1 MQDSA
6 HGSTLR
12 RRHASE
18 RLYQQN
24 ATRFPHAWH
33 ATRPCAMTIQAPE
46 DADFEGEVPLLI
58 IGAGAAGLCAA
69 LAAREAGIEPVLI
82 ERDAVPSGSTALS
95 AGLIPAAGTRFQ
107 AASGITDSAEL
118 FAQDISRKAHGEADA
133 KLVQAA
139 ARGAAALVEWL
150 AESCA
155 MPFEVI
161 TDFNYPGH
169 SAHRMHALPS
179 RTGAELIDRLRSA
192 AEARE
197 IPILTGR
204 TAETLFVD
212 ED

>member
-12 RRHASE
+12 SRFRRHASE
-18 RLYQQN
+18 RLYQQI
-24 ATRFPHAWH
+24 ATRFPHASR

-107 AASGITDSAEL
+107 AASGITDSA
-118 FAQDISRKAHGEADA
+118 
-133 KLVQAA
+133 
-139 ARGAAALVEWL
+139 
-150 AESCA
+150 
-155 MPFEVI
+155 
-161 TDFNYPGH
+161 
-169 SAHRMHALPS
+169 
-179 RTGAELIDRLRSA
+179 
-192 AEARE
+192 
-197 IPILTGR
+197 
-204 TAETLFVD
+204 
-212 ED
+212 

>member
-69 LAAREAGIEPVLI
+69 LAAREAGIEAVLS
-82 ERDAVPSGSTALS
+82 ERDAVASGSNALW
-95 AGLIPAAGTRFQ
+95 AGLILGGG
-107 AASGITDSAEL
+107 SG
-118 FAQDISRKAHGEADA
+118 
-133 KLVQAA
+133 VQAECGLRF
-139 ARGAAALVEWL
+139 RGML
-150 AESCA
+150 
-155 MPFEVI
+155 
-161 TDFNYPGH
+161 
-169 SAHRMHALPS
+169 
-179 RTGAELIDRLRSA
+179 
-192 AEARE
+192 
-197 IPILTGR
+197 
-204 TAETLFVD
+204 
-212 ED
+212 